1 MGTPRKRAAS
11 ASPAQLPRTSRS
23 STRPFDRPLEKH
35 RGLLKH
41 ESSTLIQMRTG
52 KIGLNSFLFRRRV
65 PDIESPLCSC
75 EQAAET
81 VQHLVTSCILRST
94 EQEELRAELASPM
107 RTSRDLDI
115 ALQDPGTAGKVAKWM
130 LRIGRLHEFR
140 LAREIG
146 GETGELT
153 QHKRKER
160 AKKAKAAKTAKKKQ
174 SKRPGTGGRGP
185 GYYGMD
191 QNTPG
196 PPNKHRTSG
205 AAQTTRP
212 STRGA
217 PPNGTGPTATC
228 NKGGPGRDRIR
239 CAREH

>member
-1 MGTPRKRAAS
+1 
-11 ASPAQLPRTSRS
+11 
-23 STRPFDRPLEKH
+23 
-35 RGLLKH
+35 
-41 ESSTLIQMRTG
+41 MRTG

-81 VQHLVTSCILRST
+81 VQHLVTSCILRSI

-115 ALQDPGTAGKVAKWM
+115 ALQDPETAGKVAKWM

-153 QHKRKER
+153 QRKRKER

-174 SKRPGTGGRGP
+174 SKRPGTGAG
-185 GYYGMD
+185 D
-191 QNTPG
+191 QAITAWIRIPQD
-196 PPNKHRTSG
+196 PRTSTAR
-205 AAQTTRP
+205 AAQLR
-212 STRGA
+212 RQGRRHGA
-217 PPNGTGPTATC
+217 PPRMALDLRRLAI
-228 NKGGPGRDRIR
+228 KGAWRDRIR
-239 CAREH
+239 CVREH

>member
-1 MGTPRKRAAS
+1 M
-11 ASPAQLPRTSRS
+11 
-23 STRPFDRPLEKH
+23 
-35 RGLLKH
+35 
-41 ESSTLIQMRTG
+41 
-52 KIGLNSFLFRRRV
+52 
-65 PDIESPLCSC
+65 
-75 EQAAET
+75 
-81 VQHLVTSCILRST
+81 QHLVTSCILRST

-174 SKRPGTGGRGP
+174 SKRPERGRGP

-205 AAQTTRP
+205 AASDDKAVDTGRP
-212 STRGA
+212 PEWHWTYG
-217 PPNGTGPTATC
+217 
-228 NKGGPGRDRIR
+228 DLQ
-239 CAREH
+239 